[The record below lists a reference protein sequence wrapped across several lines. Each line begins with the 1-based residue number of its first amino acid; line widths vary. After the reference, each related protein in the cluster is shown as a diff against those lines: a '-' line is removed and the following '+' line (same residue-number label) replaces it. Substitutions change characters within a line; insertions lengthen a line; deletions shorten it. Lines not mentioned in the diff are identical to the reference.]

1 MQIAAFLM
9 NCDGLFQIVHDFS
22 IGRAREHTNGTQPVE
37 CFGGM
42 MRGDLQP
49 YLEKWVYSVD
59 SHAEMLEKRVG
70 WKNLQA
76 LQRRE
81 TIREGYSI

>member
-1 MQIAAFLM
+1 
-9 NCDGLFQIVHDFS
+9 
-22 IGRAREHTNGTQPVE
+22 
-37 CFGGM
+37 

-59 SHAEMLEKRVG
+59 SHDEMLEKRVG
-70 WKNLQA
+70 WKKLQE